1 MRLFLVLLFCS
12 AVFAAVTEYTD
23 ADLFDQEIIAPH
35 TLTATTLDFSSL
47 DSATHTDKSLLFS
60 VVGMKAPGMQVG
72 SVRIKKMGELDVPF
86 TLTAQ
91 QSGGD
96 ASLCSALQIT
106 IVKEWKPLFSGALL
120 SAQLTDAVSSATPF
134 TDLIFAVS
142 LTGTDA
148 SLMNKSCAFT
158 FTFQTVAQEGQKFT
172 DTEIVQNTISTST
185 WTNE

>member
-1 MRLFLVLLFCS
+1 MRFFLFLLFFC
-12 AVFAAVTEYTD
+12 AVFAAVSDYTD

-72 SVRIKKMGELDVPF
+72 SVRIKKIGELDVPF

-96 ASLCSALQIT
+96 ASLCSVLQLT
-106 IVKEWKPLFSGALL
+106 IVKEWKPLFSGAML
-120 SAQLTDAVSSATPF
+120 SAQLTDAVSSTEPF
-134 TDLIFAVS
+134 TDLIFAIS
-142 LTGTDA
+142 LTNQDA
-148 SLMNKSCAFT
+148 GLMNKSCAFT
-158 FTFQTVAQEGQKFT
+158 FTFQTVNQEGQKFT
-172 DTEIVQNTISTST
+172 DTEIVQNTVTTST

>member
-1 MRLFLVLLFCS
+1 MRLFLVLLFSC

-35 TLTATTLDFSSL
+35 ALTATTLDFSTL

-60 VVGMKAPGMQVG
+60 IIGMKASGMQVG
-72 SVRIKKMGELDVPF
+72 SVRIKKIGELDVPF
-86 TLTAQ
+86 TLTTQ

-106 IVKEWKPLFSGALL
+106 IVKEWKPLFSGTLL
-120 SAQLTDAVSSATPF
+120 SAQVTDAISSATPF
-134 TDLIFAVS
+134 TDFIFAVS
-142 LTGTDA
+142 LSTTDV

-158 FTFQTVAQEGQKFT
+158 FTFQTANQEGRKFT
-172 DTEIVQNTISTST
+172 DTEVVQNTVSTST